1 MLINPKELLQK
12 HWGFATFRGSQEKI
26 ITAIINGKD
35 VLALLPTGGGKS
47 LCFQLPAL
55 ALDGICIVVSP
66 LVALITNQVN
76 NLNKK
81 GIKAIALTGGI
92 SYNEVNNLLDNCL
105 YGNYKFL
112 YLSPERLKQE
122 IVATRIQ
129 QMNVNL
135 LVVDEA
141 HCISQWGHDFRPAY
155 LECSKLRELA
165 PNVPMVALTATATK
179 HVVKDIETSLNYN
192 NFLFIKDSFYR
203 KNLAY
208 KVLWDE
214 NKKKRLLELFN
225 GEEKSGIVYVRNRKY
240 TIEIA
245 KYLNYNNLN
254 ATFFHGGLTKKE
266 KENKLASWLNNETN
280 IMVATNAFGMGIDK
294 PDVRLVVH
302 YQIPDCIENYF
313 QEAGRAGR
321 DNKPSEI
328 VLITNKT
335 DEEHLKKQ
343 FLNVLPDVK
352 TLKVIYRNLSNY
364 FQISYG
370 EGHTIKQQLNFNE
383 FCSRYTLNPL
393 LTYNALKILDQNSV
407 IALSESHHIKTTIQ
421 FICTKEQLLSYLE
434 KNESIA
440 LITQVILRTYGGVFE
455 FETIIDL
462 YLLAKKTGQ
471 KEELIV
477 SVLKQLEKAEIITYQ
492 GKHSD
497 LEITYLIPR
506 EDDLT
511 INRFAKKVVER
522 NNFKKNQIK
531 EILSFINNKS
541 TCRSKLLLNYFGE
554 DKKEDCGTCDVC
566 INNNLTNSSP
576 NYKKISKDIIQLL
589 QSNKLSSREIIQLTP
604 YSESNIIYT
613 LQILLENG
621 YLKIN
626 SKNEYEII

>member
-1 MLINPKELLQK
+1 MLTNPKDLLEK
-12 HWGFATFRGSQEKI
+12 YWGFTTFRGSQEKI
-26 ITAIINGKD
+26 INAVLNGKD

-66 LVALITNQVN
+66 LVALIQNQVN
-76 NLNKK
+76 SLQKK

-92 SYNEVNNLLDNCL
+92 PFNEINNLLDNCI

-112 YLSPERLKQE
+112 YVSPERLKQE

-135 LVVDEA
+135 LVIDEA

-155 LECSKLRELA
+155 LECSNLKTLA
-165 PNVPMVALTATATK
+165 PNIPMIALTATATQQ
-179 HVVKDIETSLNYN
+179 VVKDIETNLDYKDS
-192 NFLFIKDSFYR
+192 LFIKDSFYR
-203 KNLAY
+203 SNLAY

-214 NKKKRLLELFN
+214 NKKGRLKQLFS
-225 GEEKSGIVYVRNRKY
+225 GEEKSGIVYVRNRKN
-240 TIEIA
+240 TIEISNF
-245 KYLNYNNLN
+245 LNQNNLS
-254 ATFFHGGLTKKE
+254 ATFFHGGLSKKE
-266 KENKLASWLNNETN
+266 KEQKLDSWLANETN

-321 DNKPSEI
+321 DNQFSEV

-335 DEEHLKKQ
+335 DEERLKKQ
-343 FLNVLPDVK
+343 FLSVLPDVK
-352 TLKVIYRNLSNY
+352 TLKVIYRKLSNF

-383 FCSRYTLNPL
+383 FCSRYSLNPL
-393 LTYNALKILDQNSV
+393 LAYNSLKVLDLNSV
-407 IALSESHHIKTTIQ
+407 ISLSEAYHIKTTIK
-421 FICTKEQLLSYLE
+421 FITSKEQLLNYLE

-440 LITQVILRTYGGVFE
+440 LITQVILRTYGGIFE
-455 FETIIDL
+455 FETKIDT

-471 KEELIV
+471 KEELII
-477 SVLKQLEKAEIITYQ
+477 SILKQLEKEEIITYQ

-506 EDDLT
+506 EDDHT
-511 INRFAKKVVER
+511 INRFANKVVER
-522 NNFKKNQIK
+522 NTIKKNQIK
-531 EILSFINNKS
+531 DMLSFINNDAL
-541 TCRSKLLLNYFGE
+541 CRSKLLLKYFGE
-554 DKKEDCGTCDVC
+554 DKSEDCGICDVC
-566 INNNLTNSSP
+566 IANNTKP
-576 NYKKISKDIIQLL
+576 DFKKISKDILQLIH
-589 QSNKLSSREIIQLTP
+589 SKSFSSREIIQLLP
-604 YSESNIIYT
+604 YSETNLIYT
-613 LQILLENG
+613 LQQLLEKG

-626 SKNEYEII
+626 SKNEYEIS